1 MRLTFVIPVFDDWES
16 LGHLIGEIDRTLAG
30 GSETA
35 SLILVNDGSGQ
46 PPPDTLGESDTGGAV
61 QGIEILDLSYNMG
74 SQRAIALGL
83 REAARRG
90 DADAVVVMD
99 ADGEDRPEDIPKLI
113 AMLDEAPDAIVVTLR
128 AKRSEGVLFSVL
140 YAVYKMMF
148 RVLTGKII
156 NFGNFS
162 VIPARALERLVQT
175 PEVWN
180 HLAAAYVRSP
190 LPIRAVPTNRG
201 KRYAGRSNMNLP
213 SLVLHG
219 IGAMSVFS
227 DILFSRLL
235 IVCTGLAGASVIA
248 AIAVLAIR
256 FLTDL
261 AIPGWATNAVG
272 FLGVLFI
279 QLLILMLSSVFLLL
293 NSRPL
298 VSVTPATLSEKLI
311 AGRRLIRNAE

>member
-1 MRLTFVIPVFDDWES
+1 LRLTFVIPVFDDWES
-16 LGHLIGEIDRTLAG
+16 LAQLIGEIDQTLSG
-30 GSETA
+30 GSVTA
-35 SLILVNDGSGQ
+35 SLIVVNDGSGQ
-46 PPPDTLGESDTGGAV
+46 PPPDTLGEGERRGAV
-61 QGIEILDLSYNMG
+61 QGIEILNLAYNMG

-90 DADAVVVMD
+90 EADAVVVMD

-113 AMLDEAPDAIVVTLR
+113 ALLDEAPDAIVVALR
-128 AKRSEGVLFSVL
+128 AKRSEGVLFTIL
-140 YAVYKMMF
+140 YAAYKLMF

-190 LPIRAVPTNRG
+190 LPIRSVPTNRG

-219 IGAMSVFS
+219 IGAMSVFA

-235 IVCTGLAGASVIA
+235 IACSGLAGLSVIA
-248 AIAVLAIR
+248 VVAVIVVR

-261 AIPGWATNAVG
+261 AIPGWATNALG

-298 VSVTPATLSEKLI
+298 VSVTPATLSDQLI
-311 AGRRLIRNAE
+311 AGRAVLRDGE

>member
-1 MRLTFVIPVFDDWES
+1 MRLTFVIPVFNDWES
-16 LGHLIGEIDRTLAG
+16 LARLVEEIDRILSD
-30 GSETA
+30 GSTTA
-35 SLILVNDGSGQ
+35 SLIVVNDGSHLS
-46 PPPDTLGESDTGGAV
+46 PPETLGAVDREGAV
-61 QGIEILDLSYNMG
+61 RGIEILNLSYNMG

-83 REAARRG
+83 QAAAKRG
-90 DADAVVVMD
+90 GADAVVVMD

-113 AMLDEAPDAIVVTLR
+113 AELAESPEAIIVALR
-128 AKRSEGVLFSVL
+128 AKRSEGVMFTIL
-140 YAVYKMMF
+140 YAAYKLMF
-148 RVLTGKII
+148 RILTGKVI

-162 VIPARALERLVQT
+162 LIPAGALDRLVQT

-190 LPIRAVPTNRG
+190 LPIRAVSTRRG

-219 IGAMSVFS
+219 IGAMSVFA

-235 IVCTGLAGASVIA
+235 IASSALAGLSVIA
-248 AIAVLAIR
+248 VVAVVAVR
-256 FLTDL
+256 FLTDY
-261 AIPGWATNAVG
+261 AIPGWATNALG
-272 FLGVLFI
+272 FLGVLFF

-298 VSVTPATLSEKLI
+298 VAVTPATLSEQLV
-311 AGRRLIRNAE
+311 AGRHVIRDGE

>member
-1 MRLTFVIPVFDDWES
+1 M
-16 LGHLIGEIDRTLAG
+16 
-30 GSETA
+30 TA
-35 SLILVNDGSGQ
+35 SLIIVNDGSNL
-46 PPPDTLGESDTGGAV
+46 PPPRTLNGADTGGAIRS
-61 QGIEILDLSYNMG
+61 IELLNLAYNMG

-83 REAARRG
+83 REAALRG
-90 DADAVVVMD
+90 DSDAVVVMD

-113 AMLDEAPDAIVVTLR
+113 ALLDDAPDAIIVALR
-128 AKRSEGVLFSVL
+128 AKRSEAILFTVL
-140 YAVYKMMF
+140 YAAYKMIF

-162 VIPARALERLVQT
+162 LISARALERLVNT
-175 PEVWN
+175 PEVLN

-190 LPIRAVPTNRG
+190 LSIRSVPTNRG
-201 KRYAGRSNMNLP
+201 KRYAGQSNMNLP

-219 IGAMSVFS
+219 IGAMSVFA

-235 IVCTGLAGASVIA
+235 IACSGLAGLSVIA
-248 AIAVLAIR
+248 VVIVIAMR

-261 AIPGWATNAVG
+261 AIPGWATNALG

-298 VSVTPATLSEKLI
+298 VSVTPATLSEQLI
-311 AGRRLIRNAE
+311 AGRHVIRGAE

>member
-1 MRLTFVIPVFDDWES
+1 M
-16 LGHLIGEIDRTLAG
+16 
-30 GSETA
+30 
-35 SLILVNDGSGQ
+35 
-46 PPPDTLGESDTGGAV
+46 PPPDTLNGTDREGAIR
-61 QGIEILDLSYNMG
+61 GIEILNLAYNMG

-83 REAARRG
+83 REAASR
-90 DADAVVVMD
+90 DAVDAVVVMD

-113 AMLDEAPDAIVVTLR
+113 TVLDENPDTIVVALR

-140 YAVYKMMF
+140 YAAYKLMF
-148 RVLTGKII
+148 RVLTGKVI

-162 VIPARALERLVQT
+162 IIPAAALERLVQT
-175 PEVWN
+175 PEVLN
-180 HLAAAYVRSP
+180 HLAAAYVRLP
-190 LPIRAVPTNRG
+190 LPLRSVPTDRG

-219 IGAMSVFS
+219 IGAMSVFA

-235 IVCTGLAGASVIA
+235 IACAGLAGLS
-248 AIAVLAIR
+248 VLAVVAVVAVR

-261 AIPGWATNAVG
+261 AIPGWATNALG

-298 VSVTPATLSEKLI
+298 VSVTPATLSDQLI
-311 AGRRLIRNAE
+311 AGRRVIRGSE